1 MYISVKKVE
10 KEAFEKLPPHTF
22 LYIALMTQSK
32 VQSTTFK
39 VREEN
44 FL

>member
-1 MYISVKKVE
+1 MYISVKKKVE

-32 VQSTTFK
+32 VQSTFK